1 MNPYPRTWIDIDLPR
16 LADNLNIVRRAIP
29 EGCRIALVVKAD
41 AYGHGLVPV
50 ARFAAQGHADWL
62 CVATV
67 QEGLALRDAGIP
79 SPILVISP
87 ILPVEAE
94 QAVFYDL
101 RVVVERHETAQ
112 ALSAAATH
120 QGKPARVHLEV
131 DTGLARFG
139 CKPEEA
145 PTIADQIRALPSV
158 ELEGLCHHYVDSG
171 NNEPRTKEQSAM
183 FREVA
188 ARVGEVPLLHSS
200 NSAGAIKF
208 SDEAYS
214 MVRIGIL
221 AYGIDPYD
229 LASDGAAPLLN
240 WKARITALRTVSK
253 GATVSYSETYRCQRE
268 TVIATLGV
276 GYGDGYPRSLSSR
289 GIVCIGGIEAPIIG
303 LVCMDQMLIDIT
315 NIQSVHIGDEVDLI
329 GGTVTVERLATLAQT
344 NCHEIT
350 TRIMSRVPR
359 RYNWG

>member
-16 LADNLNIVRRAIP
+16 LADNLTIVRRAIP
-29 EGCRIALVVKAD
+29 ADCLIALVVKAD

-79 SPILVISP
+79 CPILVISP

-101 RVVVERHETAQ
+101 RVVVERYETAL
-112 ALSAAATH
+112 ALSDAANH
-120 QGKPARVHLEV
+120 QGKLARIHLEV

-139 CKPEEA
+139 CTPEEA
-145 PTIADQIRALPSV
+145 ATIADQIRALPNV
-158 ELEGLCHHYVDSG
+158 ELEGICHHYVDSG
-171 NNEPRTKEQSAM
+171 NNEPRTKEQSAI

-188 ARVGEVPLLHSS
+188 ARVGEVALLHSS

-208 SDEAYS
+208 SGDAYS

-229 LASDGAAPLLN
+229 LAPEGAQPLLK
-240 WKARITALRTVSK
+240 WKARITALRTVAE
-253 GATVSYSETYRCQRE
+253 GATVSYSETYRCPRN

-289 GIVCIGGIEAPIIG
+289 GIVSVQGIEAPIIG
-303 LVCMDQMLIDIT
+303 LVCMDQMLIDVT
-315 NIQSVHIGDEVDLI
+315 NIPYVGIGDEVDLI
-329 GGTVTVERLATLAQT
+329 GGKVTVEGLASLAQT

-359 RYNWG
+359 RYTWG